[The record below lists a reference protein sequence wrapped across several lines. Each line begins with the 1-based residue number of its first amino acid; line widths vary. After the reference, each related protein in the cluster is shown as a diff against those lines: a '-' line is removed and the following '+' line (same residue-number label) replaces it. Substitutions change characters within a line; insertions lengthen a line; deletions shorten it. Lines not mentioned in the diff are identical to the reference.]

1 MKLIDLLREQ
11 MGPLEDMARDSFLNL
26 RPGERKILRM
36 RFADDPETLARL
48 AAYEKFEADKASSI

>member
-1 MKLIDLLREQ
+1 

-48 AAYEKFEADKASSI
+48 AAYEKFEADKASST